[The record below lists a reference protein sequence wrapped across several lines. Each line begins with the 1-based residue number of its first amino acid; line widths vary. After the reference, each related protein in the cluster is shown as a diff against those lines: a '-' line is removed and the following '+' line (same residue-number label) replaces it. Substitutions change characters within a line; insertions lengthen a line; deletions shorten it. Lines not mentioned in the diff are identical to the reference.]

1 MKKFKLFLVTM
12 LFVLSFVSCG
22 TSDSRGENKPAT
34 SEKSDKTCVSSDSRP
49 DWAQESLIEKSD
61 SVVFV
66 GVSTNKEAEE
76 ESKQSAIQNAL
87 GNISKYFGVS
97 VSATFSEKR
106 SKVNGKRDSQI
117 FSTSQSTSRQ
127 IDIQEYSYEG
137 RPVVTCTNSG
147 YVTYVKVAVPKNE
160 LARIKTKLDGFGVW
174 AIESDIP
181 EAAAKIRDL
190 FPVFGTHG
198 VNINEQIDYSFKTPE
213 QVFAE
218 SKKAFYFRI
227 EVKEVK
233 TEEYSGEFYSLVEIN
248 AELFNLLTGETI
260 NRWTVEGKGTAYSAN
275 EARENGI
282 AKAVQ
287 EIINQI

>member
-1 MKKFKLFLVTM
+1 MKKFKLFLTTA
-12 LFVLSFVSCG
+12 LFVFSFVSCG
-22 TSDSRGENKPAT
+22 TSASRGENRP
-34 SEKSDKTCVSSDSRP
+34 SVSGNSGNVCSSHESRP
-49 DWAQESLIEKSD
+49 DWAQESLIETSG

-66 GVSTNKEAEE
+66 GVSTNKGTEE

-137 RPVVTCTNSG
+137 KPVVTCTNSG
-147 YVTYVKVAVPKNE
+147 YVAYVKVAVPKTE
-160 LARIKTKLDGFGVW
+160 LARIKIKLDSFGVW
-174 AIESDIP
+174 AIKSDIP
-181 EAAAKIRDL
+181 EAAARIRDL

-198 VNINEQIDYSFKTPE
+198 VNINEQTDYSLKTPK

-218 SKKAFYFRI
+218 NKKAFYLKI
-227 EVKEVK
+227 EVNETK
-233 TEEYSGEFYSLVEIN
+233 TEEYSGEFYSVIEIN
-248 AELFNLLTGETI
+248 AELFNLLTAETI
-260 NRWTVEGKGTAYSAN
+260 NRWRVESKGAAYSAK

-287 EIINQI
+287 KIINQI